1 MIEGWVSEA
10 DFETEPSAHGVLV
23 QADGQA
29 AFLSFILAVIQRFSA
44 YLWMDE
50 CAQGGNT
57 TKDFKYFHRHEC
69 KERPDSLGVS
79 VDWMKIKTNC
89 CNRVLLLDRFHDA
102 RHIYQTICKLKTLP
116 VCFIGSWSIILA
128 ILPISS
134 DVPCGEGVIPF
145 LFFHHDEEV
154 LQNTL
159 KLIDNVECIY
169 LG

>member
-1 MIEGWVSEA
+1 VKLILKLSHRLMAFWCRLMVRQPFCPSFSRLYRDSLLIYGWMNVRKEA
-10 DFETEPSAHGVLV
+10 TQS
-23 QADGQA
+23 
-29 AFLSFILAVIQRFSA
+29 
-44 YLWMDE
+44 
-50 CAQGGNT
+50 
-57 TKDFKYFHRHEC
+57 KDFKYFHRHEC